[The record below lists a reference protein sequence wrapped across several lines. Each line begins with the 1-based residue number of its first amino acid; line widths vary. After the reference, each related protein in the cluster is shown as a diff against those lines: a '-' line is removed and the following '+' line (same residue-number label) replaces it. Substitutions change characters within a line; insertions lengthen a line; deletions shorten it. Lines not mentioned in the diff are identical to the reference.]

1 MIAPTSKQ
9 RTRSPSP
16 KAAASSSRQ
25 VPGDLEDSPRKQR
38 RRIQR
43 RERRKKK
50 RTFAR
55 AERAQEEDDDGI
67 LSHHSKSMSPSRSPA
82 RTASPSQSR
91 GRSPSAASL
100 SPSSCEGDPGR
111 GPVIPRAP
119 AIKVP
124 SKAQGSSVGAGS
136 KAAAKVRLLPGAS
149 QGKQVKISDRALSQD
164 FKRDEPV
171 DRLNSRPASIE
182 PTAPAA
188 SARPRLPQNDQHPRA
203 VRYYQKGG
211 DQGKGE
217 QKGKQ
222 KGKGKGKGKGHRP
235 PRSKGKGKGR

>member
-1 MIAPTSKQ
+1 MAPTSKQ

-25 VPGDLEDSPRKQR
+25 VPGNQNNSPRKER

-55 AERAQEEDDDGI
+55 AERAQEEDDVGGES
-67 LSHHSKSMSPSRSPA
+67 SHHSKSMSPSRSPA
-82 RTASPSQSR
+82 RTVSPSQSR
-91 GRSPSAASL
+91 GRSPSAAPL
-100 SPSSCEGDPGR
+100 SPSSCEEDPGR
-111 GPVIPRAP
+111 GPVIPRVP
-119 AIKVP
+119 AIMVP
-124 SKAQGSSVGAGS
+124 SKAQGSSEGAGS

-149 QGKQVKISDRALSQD
+149 QGKQVKISDRTLSQN

-171 DRLNSRPASIE
+171 DRLNSRPASVE

-188 SARPRLPQNDQHPRA
+188 SARPRLPQREQHPRA
-203 VRYYQKGG
+203 VRTYFKGG
-211 DQGKGE
+211 DQTKGN
-217 QKGKQ
+217 Q
-222 KGKGKGKGKGHRP
+222 KGKGKGKGKGQRP